1 MRGGW
6 VSPPLAAAL
15 LAAVL
20 FSQTLVAMVPA
31 EAKKK
36 LPLLFNSAVRAYDDL
51 NLAKITGDDDIFVL
65 NHFGAERVG
74 QAENIKF
81 SDKIIRASDLPLS

>member
-1 MRGGW
+1 VRGGW

-36 LPLLFNSAVRAYDDL
+36 LPLLFNV
-51 NLAKITGDDDIFVL
+51 KEQWQPTTIWI
-65 NHFGAERVG
+65 
-74 QAENIKF
+74 
-81 SDKIIRASDLPLS
+81 

>member
-15 LAAVL
+15 LAAVQ

-36 LPLLFNSAVRAYDDL
+36 LPLLFNV
-51 NLAKITGDDDIFVL
+51 KEQCEPTTI
-65 NHFGAERVG
+65 
-74 QAENIKF
+74 
-81 SDKIIRASDLPLS
+81 